1 MATKRTSGVVTARSD
16 GGGSGAPAA
25 MTRRRLLRY
34 VQLLAL
40 PAVAMSPERR
50 WLRDLQIVIHDGWI
64 LADTDLR

>member
-1 MATKRTSGVVTARSD
+1 
-16 GGGSGAPAA
+16 